1 MINEIKNIEI
11 EMKNFFNLIVILFF
25 GLTFAACGDDDDDV
39 GSIDIVGTWHATVGN
54 GKATITLTF
63 ENNNTGFLHY
73 CWDTSSHYRTVDYAF
88 TYKVSGNT
96 IETSGT
102 AVDSE
107 DGAYDE
113 SMKFTYSNGK
123 LSGGRWATDND
134 YSK

>member
-1 MINEIKNIEI
+1 M
-11 EMKNFFNLIVILFF
+11 EMKRIFNLIVILFL

-39 GSIDIVGTWHATVGN
+39 SSIDIVGTWHATVGN

-73 CWDTSSHYRTVDYAF
+73 CWDTSNRYRTVDYAF

-107 DGAYDE
+107 DGPSE
-113 SMKFTYSNGK
+113 KSMKFTYSNGK
-123 LSGGRWATDND
+123 LTGGSWATDND